1 MLRTPR
7 DRFLFTYGAAWKK
20 ILADHTIEVEEAILT
35 SLMELQSDLPIECS
49 TPQMACDAHQQM
61 IGARKVLD
69 ILCSLHQ
76 PPPKQPQDTTKSL
89 NYSAGV

>member
-7 DRFLFTYGAAWKK
+7 DRFLSTYGQAWKK
-20 ILADHTIEVEEAILT
+20 LINDHVITIEEATNT
-35 SLMELQSDLPIECS
+35 SLMELAHDLPIECA

-76 PPPKQPQDTTKSL
+76 PPPKPPQDTTKSL
-89 NYSAGV
+89 NYQAGV